1 LRQAKALRTAK
12 PCGNWWKALMSAG
25 WQEPAIV
32 LPRAPERLL
41 NNYNFNKQES
51 EISARKTFSPLL
63 L

>member
-1 LRQAKALRTAK
+1 
-12 PCGNWWKALMSAG
+12 MSAG

-51 EISARKTFSPLL
+51 EISARKTF
-63 L
+63 